1 MLNVLAI
8 SGHYISILSTDL
20 GKLPRSR
27 ILLVLKAIGGLPRFV
42 IFLVLDVLLVVL
54 YFYLCLMFY

>member
-8 SGHYISILSTDL
+8 SGHYISILLTDL